1 MMTPA
6 AELDLHLYATRD
18 PFSDFICCRLGLF
31 VNLNLVDGI
40 PKVDGFYSLYLR
52 EADRIRV
59 HLYAQP
65 EISPAL
71 MPLCDFLGVSHITVA
86 GKPFEWQPRTGFL
99 PMLTIGQR
107 PVFADDQ
114 TSLSAIT
121 QGGFDPR
128 QTVFLPLEARSA
140 CTVTGTVPAR
150 ILSSRFTP
158 HQIDAELSS
167 PQTTLL
173 VIAQA
178 YYHCWKAYMDG
189 VSTPIFRAN
198 HAFQALEIPAGH
210 HRVRLV
216 YEDKLFRWGALIS
229 ALTAVA
235 CLAICWRRRN
245 CRT

>member
-1 MMTPA
+1 M
-6 AELDLHLYATRD
+6 HGYATQD
-18 PFSDFICCRLGLF
+18 PFSDFICCRFGLF
-31 VNLNLVDGI
+31 MNLNLVDGI

-52 EADRIRV
+52 EADRIRM

-71 MPLCDFLGVSHITVA
+71 MPLCDFLGVSYITVP

-107 PVFADDQ
+107 PVFADDL
-114 TSLSAIT
+114 TCLSAIT
-121 QGGFDPR
+121 QGGFDPQ
-128 QTVFLPLEARSA
+128 QTVFLPLEAQRA
-140 CTVTGTVPAR
+140 CAVTNTVTAR
-150 ILSSRFTP
+150 ILSSRFAP

-178 YYHCWKAYMDG
+178 YYHCWKAYVDG
-189 VSTPIFRAN
+189 IPTPIYRAN

-216 YEDKLFRWGALIS
+216 YEDKSFRWGALIS
-229 ALTAVA
+229 ALAAAVG
-235 CLAICWRRRN
+235 LALYWRMRNRR
-245 CRT
+245 T